1 MLVLA
6 LVMRMSKPSSND
18 APSPQPGSDLDRVG
32 HSSGAGAASGA
43 AAGAG
48 NVSGRHAGSGTAA
61 GAGNVSAP
69 HTGSGATADNAAAEQ
84 GARVGDNFQS
94 EHTTRAQRIIQSQ
107 LVKFVLVG
115 GFSAVVDFGST
126 ALFTF
131 AFGLSDGVA
140 KALGFVLGTL
150 TAYFI
155 NRRWTFQAEPSG
167 RRFAITMVTYGLTF
181 IVQWGLYKVSIPW
194 LEGFDLNA
202 FWVRAI
208 SFVIAQGTATVL
220 NFLIQKFL
228 IFKR

>member
-1 MLVLA
+1 MLVLVPVRA
-6 LVMRMSKPSSND
+6 RVMRMSKPSFNDSIND
-18 APSPQPGSDLDRVG
+18 APSPQPASDPAGAG

-43 AAGAG
+43 ATGADNSSG
-48 NVSGRHAGSGTAA
+48 SQAVSGAAADDAAA
-61 GAGNVSAP
+61 G
-69 HTGSGATADNAAAEQ
+69 Q

-167 RRFAITMVTYGLTF
+167 RRFAITMATYGLTF

>member
-1 MLVLA
+1 MVLV
-6 LVMRMSKPSSND
+6 LVMRMSKPSFND
-18 APSPQPGSDLDRVG
+18 APSPQPASDPAGAG
-32 HSSGAGAASGA
+32 HSSGADAASGA
-43 AAGAG
+43 AAD
-48 NVSGRHAGSGTAA
+48 NVAA

-69 HTGSGATADNAAAEQ
+69 HTVSGTAADNAAADNAAAGQ

-181 IVQWGLYKVSIPW
+181 VVQWGLYKVSIPW

>member
-6 LVMRMSKPSSND
+6 LVMRMSKPSFNDAIND
-18 APSPQPGSDLDRVG
+18 APSPQPGTDPAG
-32 HSSGAGAASGA
+32 AEHSSGAGAASGA
-43 AAGAG
+43 GAVSGAGATDA
-48 NVSGRHAGSGTAA
+48 SGRHAVSGADETSGSG
-61 GAGNVSAP
+61 
-69 HTGSGATADNAAAEQ
+69 AAAEQ

-115 GFSAVVDFGST
+115 GFSAIVDFGST

-181 IVQWGLYKVSIPW
+181 AVQWGLYKVSIPW

>member
-1 MLVLA
+1 MRQVLT
-6 LVMRMSKPSSND
+6 VMRMTNSSFDD
-18 APSPQPGSDLDRVG
+18 APSPQLGS
-32 HSSGAGAASGA
+32 
-43 AAGAG
+43 
-48 NVSGRHAGSGTAA
+48 
-61 GAGNVSAP
+61 
-69 HTGSGATADNAAAEQ
+69 NARGAEQ
-84 GARVGDNFQS
+84 GARVGDGFQS

-167 RRFAITMVTYGLTF
+167 RRFVITMATYGLTF
-181 IVQWGLYKVSIPW
+181 AVQWGLYKVSIPW

-220 NFLIQKFL
+220 NFLIQKFF

>member
-1 MLVLA
+1 MQVLVLVR
-6 LVMRMSKPSSND
+6 VMRMSKPSFNDAFND
-18 APSPQPGSDLDRVG
+18 APSPQPGTDPAG
-32 HSSGAGAASGA
+32 AEHSSGAGAASGA
-43 AAGAG
+43 GADAG
-48 NVSGRHAGSGTAA
+48 NVTASGRHAVS
-61 GAGNVSAP
+61 GAGETS
-69 HTGSGATADNAAAEQ
+69 GSGAAADNADAGQ

-94 EHTTRAQRIIQSQ
+94 DHTTRAQRIIQSQ

-181 IVQWGLYKVSIPW
+181 AVQWGLYKVSIPW

>member
-1 MLVLA
+1 MLVLVPVR
-6 LVMRMSKPSSND
+6 VMRMSKPSFND
-18 APSPQPGSDLDRVG
+18 APSPQPGSRSTGAERSSGAGAVSGAGGTDVSGAREASGAGAAV
-32 HSSGAGAASGA
+32 HSSGAGT
-43 AAGAG
+43 AG
-48 NVSGRHAGSGTAA
+48 
-61 GAGNVSAP
+61 
-69 HTGSGATADNAAAEQ
+69 Q

-115 GFSAVVDFGST
+115 GFSAIVDFGST

>member
-1 MLVLA
+1 MQVLVPVRVLA
-6 LVMRMSKPSSND
+6 RVVRMSKPSFDD
-18 APSPQPGSDLDRVG
+18 APSPQPGTDPAGAG

-43 AAGAG
+43 ATGADNSSG
-48 NVSGRHAGSGTAA
+48 SQAVSGAAADDAAA
-61 GAGNVSAP
+61 G
-69 HTGSGATADNAAAEQ
+69 Q

>member
-1 MLVLA
+1 
-6 LVMRMSKPSSND
+6 MSKPSFDDSIND
-18 APSPQPGSDLDRVG
+18 APSPQPGTDPAGAG

-43 AAGAG
+43 ATGADNSSG
-48 NVSGRHAGSGTAA
+48 SQAVSGAAADDAAA
-61 GAGNVSAP
+61 G
-69 HTGSGATADNAAAEQ
+69 Q

-131 AFGLSDGVA
+131 AFGLSDGVS

>member
-1 MLVLA
+1 MRVLA

-32 HSSGAGAASGA
+32 HSSGAGAASG
-43 AAGAG
+43 
-48 NVSGRHAGSGTAA
+48 VAA

-69 HTGSGATADNAAAEQ
+69 HAGSGAAADNAAAGNAAAEQ

-115 GFSAVVDFGST
+115 GFSAIVDFGST

>member
-1 MLVLA
+1 
-6 LVMRMSKPSSND
+6 MRMSKPSFND
-18 APSPQPGSDLDRVG
+18 APSPQPGTDPAGAG

-43 AAGAG
+43 ATGADNSSG
-48 NVSGRHAGSGTAA
+48 SQAVSGAAADDAAA
-61 GAGNVSAP
+61 G
-69 HTGSGATADNAAAEQ
+69 Q

-131 AFGLSDGVA
+131 AFGLSDGVS

>member
-1 MLVLA
+1 MQVLVPVRVLA
-6 LVMRMSKPSSND
+6 LVMRMSKPSFDD
-18 APSPQPGSDLDRVG
+18 APSPQPGTDP
-32 HSSGAGAASGA
+32 
-43 AAGAG
+43 AGAG
-48 NVSGRHAGSGTAA
+48 
-61 GAGNVSAP
+61 
-69 HTGSGATADNAAAEQ
+69 Q

-131 AFGLSDGVA
+131 AFGLSDGVS

-167 RRFAITMVTYGLTF
+167 RRFAITMATYGLTF

-202 FWVRAI
+202 LWVRAI

>member
-18 APSPQPGSDLDRVG
+18 APSPQPGSDLDRVR

-43 AAGAG
+43 AAGSG
-48 NVSGRHAGSGTAA
+48 NVSGPHA
-61 GAGNVSAP
+61 V
-69 HTGSGATADNAAAEQ
+69 SGATADNAAAGNAAAEQ

-115 GFSAVVDFGST
+115 GFSAIVDFGST

>member
-1 MLVLA
+1 MLVLVPVRA
-6 LVMRMSKPSSND
+6 RVMRMSKPSSND

-32 HSSGAGAASGA
+32 HSSGAGAASG
-43 AAGAG
+43 
-48 NVSGRHAGSGTAA
+48 VAA

-69 HTGSGATADNAAAEQ
+69 HAGSGAAADNAAAGNAAAEQ

-115 GFSAVVDFGST
+115 GFSAIVDFGST

>member
-1 MLVLA
+1 MLVLVPVR
-6 LVMRMSKPSSND
+6 VMRMSKPSFDDSIND
-18 APSPQPGSDLDRVG
+18 APSPQLGSRSTGVERSSGAGAVSRAAAVSGAGGTDVSGAREASGAGAAV
-32 HSSGAGAASGA
+32 HSSGAG
-43 AAGAG
+43 
-48 NVSGRHAGSGTAA
+48 T
-61 GAGNVSAP
+61 
-69 HTGSGATADNAAAEQ
+69 AEQ

-115 GFSAVVDFGST
+115 GFSAIVDFGST

-167 RRFAITMVTYGLTF
+167 RRFVITMATYGLTF
-181 IVQWGLYKVSIPW
+181 AVQWGLYKVSIPW

-228 IFKR
+228 IFKG

>member
-1 MLVLA
+1 MRVLA
-6 LVMRMSKPSSND
+6 LVRMSKPSSND

-32 HSSGAGAASGA
+32 HSSGAGAASG
-43 AAGAG
+43 
-48 NVSGRHAGSGTAA
+48 VAA

-69 HTGSGATADNAAAEQ
+69 HAGSGAAADNAAAGNAAAEQ

-115 GFSAVVDFGST
+115 GFSAIVDFGST

>member
-1 MLVLA
+1 
-6 LVMRMSKPSSND
+6 MRMSKPSFND
-18 APSPQPGSDLDRVG
+18 APSPQPGTDPAGAG

-43 AAGAG
+43 ATGADNSSG
-48 NVSGRHAGSGTAA
+48 SQAVSGAAADDAAA
-61 GAGNVSAP
+61 G
-69 HTGSGATADNAAAEQ
+69 Q

-167 RRFAITMVTYGLTF
+167 RRFAITMATYGLTF

>member
-1 MLVLA
+1 MRVLA

-18 APSPQPGSDLDRVG
+18 AINDAPSPQPASDPAG
-32 HSSGAGAASGA
+32 AEHSSGAGAASG
-43 AAGAG
+43 
-48 NVSGRHAGSGTAA
+48 VAA

-69 HTGSGATADNAAAEQ
+69 HAGSGAAADNAAAGNAAAEQ

-115 GFSAVVDFGST
+115 GFSAIVDFGST

-167 RRFAITMVTYGLTF
+167 RRFAITMATYGLTF

>member
-1 MLVLA
+1 MRVLA

-18 APSPQPGSDLDRVG
+18 APSPQPGSDLDRAG

-48 NVSGRHAGSGTAA
+48 NVSAPHAGSGTAA
-61 GAGNVSAP
+61 DNAAAG
-69 HTGSGATADNAAAEQ
+69 NAAAEQ

-131 AFGLSDGVA
+131 AFGLSDGAA

>member
-18 APSPQPGSDLDRVG
+18 AINDAPSPQPASDPAG
-32 HSSGAGAASGA
+32 AEHSSGAGAASGA

-48 NVSGRHAGSGTAA
+48 NVS
-61 GAGNVSAP
+61 AP
-69 HTGSGATADNAAAEQ
+69 HAGSGATADDAAAGNAAAEQ

>member
-18 APSPQPGSDLDRVG
+18 AINDAPSPQPASDPAG
-32 HSSGAGAASGA
+32 AEHSSGAGAASGA
-43 AAGAG
+43 AADAG
-48 NVSGRHAGSGTAA
+48 NI
-61 GAGNVSAP
+61 SAP
-69 HTGSGATADNAAAEQ
+69 HTGSGATADNAAAGNAAAGQ

>member
-1 MLVLA
+1 
-6 LVMRMSKPSSND
+6 MRMSKPSFDD
-18 APSPQPGSDLDRVG
+18 APSPQPGTDPAGAG

-43 AAGAG
+43 ATGADNSSG
-48 NVSGRHAGSGTAA
+48 SQAVSGAAADDAAA
-61 GAGNVSAP
+61 G
-69 HTGSGATADNAAAEQ
+69 Q

-131 AFGLSDGVA
+131 AFGLSDGVS

-167 RRFAITMVTYGLTF
+167 RRFAITMATYGLTF

>member
-1 MLVLA
+1 
-6 LVMRMSKPSSND
+6 MRMSKPSFND
-18 APSPQPGSDLDRVG
+18 APSPQPGTDPAGAG

-43 AAGAG
+43 ATGADNSSG
-48 NVSGRHAGSGTAA
+48 SQAVSGAAADDAAA
-61 GAGNVSAP
+61 G
-69 HTGSGATADNAAAEQ
+69 Q

>member
-1 MLVLA
+1 MLLLVPVRVLA
-6 LVMRMSKPSSND
+6 RVMRMSKPSFDD
-18 APSPQPGSDLDRVG
+18 APSPQLGSRSNGVER
-32 HSSGAGAASGA
+32 SRGAGAVSGAASGA
-43 AAGAG
+43 AADNVAAG
-48 NVSGRHAGSGTAA
+48 TGNISAPHAGSGTA
-61 GAGNVSAP
+61 
-69 HTGSGATADNAAAEQ
+69 ADNAAAEQ

-94 EHTTRAQRIIQSQ
+94 DHTTRAQRIIQSQ

>member
-1 MLVLA
+1 MQVLVLVRVLA
-6 LVMRMSKPSSND
+6 RVMRMSKPSFDD
-18 APSPQPGSDLDRVG
+18 APSPQPGTDPAGAG

-43 AAGAG
+43 ATGADNSSG
-48 NVSGRHAGSGTAA
+48 SQAVSGAAADDAAA
-61 GAGNVSAP
+61 G
-69 HTGSGATADNAAAEQ
+69 Q

-220 NFLIQKFL
+220 NFLIQTFL

>member
-1 MLVLA
+1 MLVLVPA
-6 LVMRMSKPSSND
+6 RVMRMSKPSFND
-18 APSPQPGSDLDRVG
+18 APSPQPGNDSGGAERSSGAGTVSSAATG
-32 HSSGAGAASGA
+32 AAVSGAREASGAGAAVHSSGAGT
-43 AAGAG
+43 AGE
-48 NVSGRHAGSGTAA
+48 S
-61 GAGNVSAP
+61 
-69 HTGSGATADNAAAEQ
+69 
-84 GARVGDNFQS
+84 ARVGDTFQS

-181 IVQWGLYKVSIPW
+181 AVQWGLYKVSIPW

>member
-1 MLVLA
+1 MRVLA

-18 APSPQPGSDLDRVG
+18 AINDAPSPQPASDPAG
-32 HSSGAGAASGA
+32 AEHSSGAGAASGA

-48 NVSGRHAGSGTAA
+48 NVSAPHAGSGAAADNAAA
-61 GAGNVSAP
+61 G
-69 HTGSGATADNAAAEQ
+69 NAAAEQ

-115 GFSAVVDFGST
+115 GFSAIVDFGST

>member
-1 MLVLA
+1 MQVLVLVRVLA
-6 LVMRMSKPSSND
+6 RVMRMSKPSFDD
-18 APSPQPGSDLDRVG
+18 APSPQPGTDPAGAG

-43 AAGAG
+43 ATGADNSSG
-48 NVSGRHAGSGTAA
+48 SQAVSGAAADDAAA
-61 GAGNVSAP
+61 G
-69 HTGSGATADNAAAEQ
+69 Q

>member
-1 MLVLA
+1 MAVR
-6 LVMRMSKPSSND
+6 MRAVRMTSPSSND
-18 APSPQPGSDLDRVG
+18 APSPQQ
-32 HSSGAGAASGA
+32 AG
-43 AAGAG
+43 
-48 NVSGRHAGSGTAA
+48 GT
-61 GAGNVSAP
+61 SR
-69 HTGSGATADNAAAEQ
+69 TGQ
-84 GARVGDNFQS
+84 ML
-94 EHTTRAQRIIQSQ
+94 QSQ

-115 GFSAVVDFGST
+115 GFSAIVDFGST

-167 RRFAITMVTYGLTF
+167 RRFAITMATYGLTF
-181 IVQWGLYKVSIPW
+181 AVQWGLYKVSIPW

>member
-1 MLVLA
+1 MRVLA
-6 LVMRMSKPSSND
+6 LVRVMRVSKPSFDD
-18 APSPQPGSDLDRVG
+18 APSPQLGSCSNGAERSRGAGAVSSAATG
-32 HSSGAGAASGA
+32 AAVSGAREASGAGAAVHSSGAGT
-43 AAGAG
+43 AGE
-48 NVSGRHAGSGTAA
+48 S
-61 GAGNVSAP
+61 
-69 HTGSGATADNAAAEQ
+69 
-84 GARVGDNFQS
+84 ARVGDTFQS

-167 RRFAITMVTYGLTF
+167 RRFTITMVTYGLTF

>member
-1 MLVLA
+1 MLVLVPVR
-6 LVMRMSKPSSND
+6 VMRMSKPSFDD
-18 APSPQPGSDLDRVG
+18 APSPQLGSRSNG
-32 HSSGAGAASGA
+32 AERSNGAGAVSGA
-43 AAGAG
+43 AAVSGAG
-48 NVSGRHAGSGTAA
+48 GTDVSEPHAVSGAA
-61 GAGNVSAP
+61 
-69 HTGSGATADNAAAEQ
+69 ADNATAEQ

-115 GFSAVVDFGST
+115 GFSAIVDFGST

-167 RRFAITMVTYGLTF
+167 RRFVITMATYGLTF
-181 IVQWGLYKVSIPW
+181 AVQWGLYKVSIPW

-220 NFLIQKFL
+220 NFLTQKFL

>member
-1 MLVLA
+1 MLGLVLVLVLA
-6 LVMRMSKPSSND
+6 RVMRMSRPSFDD
-18 APSPQPGSDLDRVG
+18 APSPRPGSDPDVVG
-32 HSSGAGAASGA
+32 QAAPAGIS
-43 AAGAG
+43 
-48 NVSGRHAGSGTAA
+48 R
-61 GAGNVSAP
+61 
-69 HTGSGATADNAAAEQ
+69 DAAEQ
-84 GARVGDNFQS
+84 GDLSRDATVQGDLSRDATEQGDLSPDAAEQGNLS
-94 EHTTRAQRIIQSQ
+94 RAQRMIRSQ

-115 GFSAVVDFGST
+115 GFSAIVDFGST

-131 AFGLSDGVA
+131 AFGLSDGVS

-167 RRFAITMVTYGLTF
+167 RRFAITMATYGLTF
-181 IVQWGLYKVSIPW
+181 VVQWGLYKVSIPW

-228 IFKR
+228 IFRR

>member
-1 MLVLA
+1 MLVLVR
-6 LVMRMSKPSSND
+6 VMRMSKPSFNDAIND
-18 APSPQPGSDLDRVG
+18 APSPQPGTDPAG
-32 HSSGAGAASGA
+32 AEHSSGAGAASSAGA
-43 AAGAG
+43 DAG
-48 NVSGRHAGSGTAA
+48 NVTAAHTVSGTA
-61 GAGNVSAP
+61 
-69 HTGSGATADNAAAEQ
+69 ADNAAAEQ

-115 GFSAVVDFGST
+115 GFSAIVDFGST

-181 IVQWGLYKVSIPW
+181 AVQWGLYKVSIPW

>member
-1 MLVLA
+1 
-6 LVMRMSKPSSND
+6 MRMSKPSFDDSIND
-18 APSPQPGSDLDRVG
+18 APSPQPGTDPAGAG

-43 AAGAG
+43 ATGADNSSG
-48 NVSGRHAGSGTAA
+48 SQAVSGAAADDAAA
-61 GAGNVSAP
+61 G
-69 HTGSGATADNAAAEQ
+69 Q

-131 AFGLSDGVA
+131 AFGLSDGVS

>member
-1 MLVLA
+1 
-6 LVMRMSKPSSND
+6 MSRPSFD
-18 APSPQPGSDLDRVG
+18 GAPSPRPGSDPDVDGQAAPAGISRDAEKQGDLSRDAAKQGDLSR
-32 HSSGAGAASGA
+32 GAAERGDLS
-43 AAGAG
+43 
-48 NVSGRHAGSGTAA
+48 R
-61 GAGNVSAP
+61 
-69 HTGSGATADNAAAEQ
+69 DAAEQ
-84 GARVGDNFQS
+84 GNLS
-94 EHTTRAQRIIQSQ
+94 RAQRMIRSQ

-115 GFSAVVDFGST
+115 GFSAIVDFGST

-167 RRFAITMVTYGLTF
+167 RRFAITMATYGLTF
-181 IVQWGLYKVSIPW
+181 VVQWGLYKVSIPW

-228 IFKR
+228 IFRR